1 MPDYS
6 LNGEGVVP
14 IRGYLLHIAEQHLAG
29 DLHAKGGAS
38 DLVQTALLAAHVA
51 RDQFRGDSP
60 EAYKGW
66 VRRILLNV
74 LGKFRRHWRR
84 CRGRDVSREV
94 PLDQP
99 TVDLG
104 PARHDTPS
112 HLARRCEQHDALAA
126 ALADLPEDQR
136 RAVALRIDHGLSFVE
151 IGQRIGKSADAARML
166 YNRALERLQAALPLR
181 EE

>member
-84 CRGRDVSREV
+84 CQGRDVAREV
-94 PLDQP
+94 PLDHP
-99 TVDLG
+99 TLD
-104 PARHDTPS
+104 RDTPS
-112 HLARRCEQHDALAA
+112 HLARQSEQHEVLAA
-126 ALADLPEDQR
+126 AVAALPDPQR
-136 RAVALRIDHGLSFVE
+136 HAVALRIDHGLSFVE
-151 IGQRIGKSADAARML
+151 IGRRLGKSADAARML
-166 YNRALERLQAALPLR
+166 YNRALERLQAALPRR

>member
-6 LNGEGVVP
+6 LNGEGVVS
-14 IRGYLLHIAEQHLAG
+14 IRGYLLHIAEGHLG
-29 DLHAKGGAS
+29 RDLHAKGGAS

-60 EAYKGW
+60 AEYKGW

-84 CRGRDVSREV
+84 SRGRDVGREV

-99 TVDLG
+99 AAGAG
-104 PARHDTPS
+104 PAHRDTPS
-112 HLARRCEQHDALAA
+112 HLARQSEQHDALADALA
-126 ALADLPEDQR
+126 ALPEEQR
-136 RAVALRIDHGLSFVE
+136 QAVALRIDHELSFVE
-151 IGQRIGKSADAARML
+151 IGQRLGNTADAARML
-166 YNRALERLQAALPLR
+166 YNRALQRLQAALPPGDG
-181 EE
+181 

>member
-14 IRGYLLHIAEQHLAG
+14 IRGYLLHIAEQLLG
-29 DLHAKGGAS
+29 RDLHAKGGAS
-38 DLVQTALLAAHVA
+38 DIVQTALLAAHVS

-74 LGKFRRHWRR
+74 LGKFRRQWRR
-84 CRGRDVSREV
+84 CRGRDIGREV

-104 PARHDTPS
+104 PAHHDTPS
-112 HLARRCEQHDALAA
+112 HLACQSEQHDALAA
-126 ALADLPEDQR
+126 ALAALPEEQR
-136 RAVALRIDHGLSFVE
+136 QIVA
-151 IGQRIGKSADAARML
+151 
-166 YNRALERLQAALPLR
+166 
-181 EE
+181 